1 MTKFKTRIL
10 KSSTQSRIILAN
22 DYDSREK
29 KLVQHT
35 IRNIETL
42 HEYLCAIKLNFH
54 ILLPLGKKE
63 IIRINKTA
71 HQHGLQTIADIKLN
85 DIGNTNEITTKTLWD
100 FGFDAII
107 INPIM
112 GPKAIR
118 KIVTEAHKRDKGVIA
133 LCHMSA
139 PEAKA
144 SYEINVKL
152 SKNSKPKP
160 LYQLFL
166 KWTISSGADG
176 IIVGATYPK
185 IINYCKKISGKK
197 LDIYSPGIG
206 TQGGS
211 GKKAITSGSDFLIV
225 GRTIL
230 GSKNPPRMAEQ
241 LWWDASGAYSNSEF
255 LAVLDKAIE
264 DDKVAA
270 AKAGWVPDGRGG
282 MKPGGTR

>member
-1 MTKFKTRIL
+1 MTKFKTRIS
-10 KSSTQSRIILAN
+10 KSSKNSRIILAN
-22 DYDSREK
+22 DYSSVNTK
-29 KLVQHT
+29 IVSQT
-35 IRNIETL
+35 IKNIKTM
-42 HEYLCAIKLNFH
+42 HKFLCGIKLNFH
-54 ILLPLGKKE
+54 VLLPLGKKE
-63 IIRINKTA
+63 IIKINKTA
-71 HQHGLQTIADIKLN
+71 HQYGLLTIADIKLN
-85 DIGNTNEITTKTLWD
+85 DIGNTNQITSKTLWN

-118 KIVTEAHKRDKGVIA
+118 KIVTEAHKRNKGVIA

-144 SYEINVKL
+144 SYEINIKL
-152 SKNSKPKP
+152 LKNSKTKP

-166 KWTISSGADG
+166 KWAISSGVDG

-185 IINYCKKISGKK
+185 IIKYCKKVSGKK

-211 GKKAITSGSDFLIV
+211 VKKAITNGSDFLIV

-230 GSKNPPRMAEQ
+230 GSKNPVRTAQQ
-241 LWWDASGAYSNSEF
+241 LMSASS
-255 LAVLDKAIE
+255 
-264 DDKVAA
+264 
-270 AKAGWVPDGRGG
+270 
-282 MKPGGTR
+282 

>member
-1 MTKFKTRIL
+1 MTKFKTRINQ
-10 KSSTQSRIILAN
+10 SSRNSRIILAN
-22 DYDSREK
+22 DYDSTNK
-29 KLVQHT
+29 KIVSQT
-35 IRNIETL
+35 IQNIKTL
-42 HEYLCAIKLNFH
+42 HKFLCGIKLNFH
-54 ILLPLGKKE
+54 VLLPLGKKE

-71 HQHGLQTIADIKLN
+71 HQYGLQTIADIKLN
-85 DIGNTNEITTKTLWD
+85 DIGNTNHITSKTLWD

-166 KWTISSGADG
+166 KWAISNKADG
-176 IIVGATYPK
+176 IIAGATFPK
-185 IINYCKKISGKK
+185 IINDCKKIAGKK

-206 TQGGS
+206 VQGGNA
-211 GKKAITSGSDFLIV
+211 KKAIANGSDFLIV

-230 GSKNPPRMAEQ
+230 DSKDPVRTVKQ
-241 LWWDASGAYSNSEF
+241 LLSAS
-255 LAVLDKAIE
+255 
-264 DDKVAA
+264 
-270 AKAGWVPDGRGG
+270 
-282 MKPGGTR
+282 T

>member
-1 MTKFKTRIL
+1 MTKFKTRINQ
-10 KSSTQSRIILAN
+10 SSRNSRIILAN
-22 DYDSREK
+22 DYDSTNK
-29 KLVQHT
+29 KIFLQT
-35 IRNIETL
+35 IQNIKTL
-42 HEYLCAIKLNFH
+42 HKFLCGIKLNFH
-54 ILLPLGKKE
+54 VLLPLGKKE

-71 HQHGLQTIADIKLN
+71 HQYGLQTIADIKLN
-85 DIGNTNEITTKTLWD
+85 DIGNTNHITSKTLWD

-166 KWTISSGADG
+166 KWAISNKADG
-176 IIVGATYPK
+176 IIVGATFPK
-185 IINYCKKISGKK
+185 IINDCKKIAGKK

-206 TQGGS
+206 TQGGNA
-211 GKKAITSGSDFLIV
+211 KKAIANGSDFLIV

-230 GSKNPPRMAEQ
+230 DSKDPVRTVKQ
-241 LWWDASGAYSNSEF
+241 LLLAS
-255 LAVLDKAIE
+255 
-264 DDKVAA
+264 
-270 AKAGWVPDGRGG
+270 
-282 MKPGGTR
+282 T

>member
-1 MTKFKTRIL
+1 MTKFKTRIS
-10 KSSTQSRIILAN
+10 KSSKNSRIILAN
-22 DYDSREK
+22 DYSSANMK
-29 KLVQHT
+29 IVSQT
-35 IRNIETL
+35 IKNITTM
-42 HEYLCAIKLNFH
+42 HKFLCGVKLNFH
-54 ILLPLGKKE
+54 ALLPLGKKD
-63 IIRINKTA
+63 IMKINKVA
-71 HQHGLQTIADIKLN
+71 HQYGLLTIADIKLN
-85 DIGNTNEITTKTLWD
+85 DIGNTNQITSKTLWN

-112 GPKAIR
+112 GPKAIK
-118 KIVTEAHKRDKGVIA
+118 KIVTEAHKRNRGVIA

-144 SYEINVKL
+144 SYEIDVKL
-152 SKNSKPKP
+152 SKNSKTKP

-166 KWTISSGADG
+166 KWAISGGADG

-211 GKKAITSGSDFLIV
+211 VTKAITGGSDFLIV

-230 GSKNPPRMAEQ
+230 GSKNPVRTAQQ
-241 LWWDASGAYSNSEF
+241 LMSASS
-255 LAVLDKAIE
+255 
-264 DDKVAA
+264 
-270 AKAGWVPDGRGG
+270 
-282 MKPGGTR
+282 

>member
-1 MTKFKTRIL
+1 MTKFKTRIS
-10 KSSTQSRIILAN
+10 KSSKNSRIILAN
-22 DYDSREK
+22 DYSSANTK
-29 KLVQHT
+29 IVSQT
-35 IRNIETL
+35 IKNIKTL
-42 HEYLCAIKLNFH
+42 HKFLCGIKLNFH
-54 ILLPLGKKE
+54 MLLPLGKKE

-71 HQHGLQTIADIKLN
+71 HQYGLQTIADIKLN
-85 DIGNTNEITTKTLWD
+85 DIGNTNHITSKTLWD
-100 FGFDAII
+100 FGFDAIL

-166 KWTISSGADG
+166 KWAISNKADG
-176 IIVGATYPK
+176 IIVGATFPK
-185 IINYCKKISGKK
+185 IINDCKKIAGKK

-206 TQGGS
+206 TQGGNA
-211 GKKAITSGSDFLIV
+211 KKAIANGSDFLIV

-230 GSKNPPRMAEQ
+230 DSKDPVRTVKQ
-241 LWWDASGAYSNSEF
+241 LLSAS
-255 LAVLDKAIE
+255 
-264 DDKVAA
+264 
-270 AKAGWVPDGRGG
+270 
-282 MKPGGTR
+282 T

>member
-1 MTKFKTRIL
+1 MTKFKTRIS
-10 KSSTQSRIILAN
+10 KSSTDSRIILAN
-22 DYDSREK
+22 DYNSVNK
-29 KLVQHT
+29 KTVSQT
-35 IRNIETL
+35 IQNIKTL
-42 HEYLCAIKLNFH
+42 HKFLCGIKLNFH
-54 ILLPLGKKE
+54 MLLPLGKKE
-63 IIRINKTA
+63 IIRINKVA
-71 HQHGLQTIADIKLN
+71 HQYGLQSIADIKLN
-85 DIGNTNEITTKTLWD
+85 DIGNTNQIASKTLWD

-144 SYEINVKL
+144 SYEINVKI

-166 KWTISSGADG
+166 KWVIASGVDG

-206 TQGGS
+206 KQGGDA
-211 GKKAITSGSDFLIV
+211 KKAVANGSDFLIV

-230 GSKNPPRMAEQ
+230 DSKYPVQTVKQ
-241 LWWDASGAYSNSEF
+241 LLSAS
-255 LAVLDKAIE
+255 I
-264 DDKVAA
+264 
-270 AKAGWVPDGRGG
+270 
-282 MKPGGTR
+282 

>member
-1 MTKFKTRIL
+1 MTKFKTRIRQ
-10 KSSTQSRIILAN
+10 SSTDSRIILAN
-22 DYDSREK
+22 DYDSTNK
-29 KLVQHT
+29 KIFSQT
-35 IRNIETL
+35 IQNIKTL
-42 HEYLCAIKLNFH
+42 HKFLCGIKLNFH

-71 HQHGLQTIADIKLN
+71 HQYGLQTIADIKLN
-85 DIGNTNEITTKTLWD
+85 DIGNTNHITSKTLWD

-166 KWTISSGADG
+166 KWAISNKADG
-176 IIVGATYPK
+176 IIVGATFPK
-185 IINYCKKISGKK
+185 IINDCKKIAGKK

-206 TQGGS
+206 VQGGNA
-211 GKKAITSGSDFLIV
+211 KKAIANGSDFLIV

-230 GSKNPPRMAEQ
+230 DSKDPVRTVKQ
-241 LWWDASGAYSNSEF
+241 LLLAS
-255 LAVLDKAIE
+255 
-264 DDKVAA
+264 
-270 AKAGWVPDGRGG
+270 
-282 MKPGGTR
+282 T

>member
-1 MTKFKTRIL
+1 MTKFKTRINQ
-10 KSSTQSRIILAN
+10 SSRNSRIILAN
-22 DYDSREK
+22 DYDSTNK
-29 KLVQHT
+29 KIISQT
-35 IRNIETL
+35 IQNIKTL
-42 HEYLCAIKLNFH
+42 HKFLCGIKLNFH
-54 ILLPLGKKE
+54 VLLPLGKKE

-71 HQHGLQTIADIKLN
+71 HQYGLQTIADIKLN
-85 DIGNTNEITTKTLWD
+85 DIGNTNQITSKTLWD
-100 FGFDAII
+100 FGFEAII

-152 SKNSKPKP
+152 SKKSKPIP

-166 KWTISSGADG
+166 KWAISNKADG
-176 IIVGATYPK
+176 IIVGATFPK
-185 IINYCKKISGKK
+185 IINDCKKIAGKK

-206 TQGGS
+206 TQGGNA
-211 GKKAITSGSDFLIV
+211 KKAIVNGSDFLIV

-230 GSKNPPRMAEQ
+230 DSKDPVRTVKQ
-241 LWWDASGAYSNSEF
+241 LLLAS
-255 LAVLDKAIE
+255 
-264 DDKVAA
+264 
-270 AKAGWVPDGRGG
+270 
-282 MKPGGTR
+282 T

>member
-1 MTKFKTRIL
+1 MTKFKTRINQ
-10 KSSTQSRIILAN
+10 SSRNSRIILAN
-22 DYDSREK
+22 DYDSTNK
-29 KLVQHT
+29 KIVSQT
-35 IRNIETL
+35 IQNIKTL
-42 HEYLCAIKLNFH
+42 HKFLCGIKLNFH
-54 ILLPLGKKE
+54 VLLPLGKKE

-71 HQHGLQTIADIKLN
+71 HQYGLQTIADIKLN
-85 DIGNTNEITTKTLWD
+85 DIGNTNHITSKTLWD

-166 KWTISSGADG
+166 KWAISNKADG
-176 IIVGATYPK
+176 IIVGATFPK
-185 IINYCKKISGKK
+185 IINNCKKIAGKK

-206 TQGGS
+206 KQGGDA
-211 GKKAITSGSDFLIV
+211 KKAIAEGSNFLIV

-230 GSKNPPRMAEQ
+230 DSKDPVHTVKQ
-241 LWWDASGAYSNSEF
+241 LLLAS
-255 LAVLDKAIE
+255 
-264 DDKVAA
+264 
-270 AKAGWVPDGRGG
+270 
-282 MKPGGTR
+282 T

>member
-1 MTKFKTRIL
+1 MTKFKTRIS
-10 KSSTQSRIILAN
+10 KSSKNSRIILAN
-22 DYDSREK
+22 DYSSANTK
-29 KLVQHT
+29 IVSQT
-35 IRNIETL
+35 IKNIKTM
-42 HEYLCAIKLNFH
+42 HKFLCGIKLNFH
-54 ILLPLGKKE
+54 MLLPLGKKA
-63 IIRINKTA
+63 IIRINKAA
-71 HQHGLQTIADIKLN
+71 HQYGLQTIADIKLN
-85 DIGNTNEITTKTLWD
+85 DIGNTNQITSKTLWD

-166 KWTISSGADG
+166 KWAISNKADG
-176 IIVGATYPK
+176 IIVGATFPK
-185 IINYCKKISGKK
+185 IINDCKKITGKK

-206 TQGGS
+206 TQGGNA
-211 GKKAITSGSDFLIV
+211 KKAIANGSDFLIV

-230 GSKNPPRMAEQ
+230 DSKDPVRTVKQ
-241 LWWDASGAYSNSEF
+241 LLSAS
-255 LAVLDKAIE
+255 
-264 DDKVAA
+264 
-270 AKAGWVPDGRGG
+270 
-282 MKPGGTR
+282 T

>member
-1 MTKFKTRIL
+1 MTKFKTRIS
-10 KSSTQSRIILAN
+10 KSSKNSRIILAN
-22 DYDSREK
+22 DYSSVNTK
-29 KLVQHT
+29 IVSQT
-35 IRNIETL
+35 IKNIKTM
-42 HEYLCAIKLNFH
+42 HKFLCGIKLNFH
-54 ILLPLGKKE
+54 VLLPLGKKE
-63 IIRINKTA
+63 IIKINKTA
-71 HQHGLQTIADIKLN
+71 HQYGLLTIADIKLN
-85 DIGNTNEITTKTLWD
+85 DIGNTNQITSKTLWN

-118 KIVTEAHKRDKGVIA
+118 KIVTEAHKRNKGVIA

-144 SYEINVKL
+144 SYEINIKL
-152 SKNSKPKP
+152 LKNSKTKP

-166 KWTISSGADG
+166 KWAISSGVDG

-185 IINYCKKISGKK
+185 IIKYCKKVSGKK

-211 GKKAITSGSDFLIV
+211 VKKAITNGSDFLIV

-230 GSKNPPRMAEQ
+230 GSKNPARTAKQ
-241 LWWDASGAYSNSEF
+241 LLSASG
-255 LAVLDKAIE
+255 
-264 DDKVAA
+264 
-270 AKAGWVPDGRGG
+270 
-282 MKPGGTR
+282 

>member
-1 MTKFKTRIL
+1 MTKFKTRIS
-10 KSSTQSRIILAN
+10 KSTKNSRIILAN
-22 DYDSREK
+22 DYSSANTK
-29 KLVQHT
+29 IVLQT
-35 IRNIETL
+35 IKNIKTM
-42 HEYLCAIKLNFH
+42 HEFLCGIKLNFH
-54 ILLPLGKKE
+54 ALLPLGKKE
-63 IIRINKTA
+63 IIKINKIA
-71 HQHGLQTIADIKLN
+71 HQYGLQTIADIKLN
-85 DIGNTNEITTKTLWD
+85 DIGNTNQITSKTLWD

-112 GPKAIR
+112 GPKAI
-118 KIVTEAHKRDKGVIA
+118 KKLVTEAHKRSKGIIA

-144 SYEINVKL
+144 SYEIDVKL

-166 KWTISSGADG
+166 KWAISSGVDG

-211 GKKAITSGSDFLIV
+211 VTKAITNGSDFLIV

-230 GSKNPPRMAEQ
+230 SSKEPI
-241 LWWDASGAYSNSEF
+241 DAIKKIQSYYQ
-255 LAVLDKAIE
+255 D
-264 DDKVAA
+264 
-270 AKAGWVPDGRGG
+270 
-282 MKPGGTR
+282 